1 MAGITLVG
9 RDCPSKSSDCPVLRD
24 IEVRAGSSFVDGEFS
39 GIITTN
45 KICGSFKGPGHEG
58 GIYTIKCTS
67 NIIADVI
74 TVQLKD
80 DDSLL
85 QISSMHVEKGK
96 TGKWLEKHVAIV
108 A

>member
-24 IEVRAGSSFVDGEFS
+24 IEVRAGTSSIENEFS

-45 KICGSFKGPGHEG
+45 ELCGSFMGPGHEG
-58 GIYTIKCTS
+58 GIYTIKCKS
-67 NIIADVI
+67 NILADVV

-85 QISSMHVEKGK
+85 QISSMHIEKSK
-96 TGKWLEKHVAIV
+96 TGNYTN
-108 A
+108 

>member
-24 IEVRAGSSFVDGEFS
+24 IEVRAGSSYVDDDYS
-39 GIITTN
+39 GIIKTN
-45 KICGSFKGPGHEG
+45 EVCGSFKGPGHEG
-58 GIYTIKCTS
+58 GIYTIKCKS
-67 NIIADVI
+67 NMMVDVI

-85 QISSMHVEKGK
+85 QISSMHIEKGQ
-96 TGKWLEKHVAIV
+96 TGN
-108 A
+108 

>member
-24 IEVRAGSSFVDGEFS
+24 IEVRAGSSYVEDEYS

-45 KICGSFKGPGHEG
+45 ELCGSFKGPGHEG
-58 GIYTIKCTS
+58 GIYTIKCKS
-67 NIIADVI
+67 SMVVDVI

-85 QISSMHVEKGK
+85 QISSMHIEKGQ
-96 TGKWLEKHVAIV
+96 TGK
-108 A
+108 